1 MRTTGTRTDRSRV
14 EPPLRVE
21 PVETPLCQTEPMTSE
36 STGRRRELA
45 WIRVGIGAALFIAAF
60 SQLPLHPEWAIP
72 AFIAA
77 CLLEVAF
84 VIMLT
89 HTYGPGEP

>member
-1 MRTTGTRTDRSRV
+1 
-14 EPPLRVE
+14 
-21 PVETPLCQTEPMTSE
+21 MTSE

-45 WIRVGIGAALFIAAF
+45 WIRVAIGGVLLAGAF

-72 AFIAA
+72 AFIVA

-84 VIMLT
+84 VVMLT